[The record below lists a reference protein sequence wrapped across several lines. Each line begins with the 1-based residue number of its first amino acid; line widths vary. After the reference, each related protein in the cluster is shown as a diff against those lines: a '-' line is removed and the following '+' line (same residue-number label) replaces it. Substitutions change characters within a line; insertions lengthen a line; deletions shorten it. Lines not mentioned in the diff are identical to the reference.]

1 MSSPWART
9 SLRVA
14 CRDSPGRRSVV
25 RRFLVTCLGDAD
37 EIFRH
42 LYAQLRELGW
52 VGPSHGRSDPPGW
65 NRMDLESGQYVC
77 APLRDPGLLACAGAC
92 LDICASALRRRFCAS
107 DAWVHQMAE
116 DLRSGKVEDVIGRVK
131 RLRPRTAELRD
142 SLQALIRYYSE
153 NDGRMRYDES
163 VQRMTQA
170 YPRRAKCRPDAAH
183 AGCIG
188 IHHASVPR

>member
-1 MSSPWART
+1 M
-9 SLRVA
+9 
-14 CRDSPGRRSVV
+14 V

-52 VGPSHGRSDPPGW
+52 VGPSHGRSEPPGW
-65 NRMDLESGQYVC
+65 SRMDLESGQHVC

-107 DAWVHQMAE
+107 DAWVHQIAE
-116 DLRSGKVEDVIGRVK
+116 DLRSGKVEDVIGRLK
-131 RLRPRTAELRD
+131 RLRSRTAELRD
-142 SLQALIRYYSE
+142 SLQALVRYYSE
-153 NDGRMRYDES
+153 NAGRMRYDES

-170 YPRRAKCRPDAAH
+170 TLEEPSVVRTQLTPAVSEYTTRLCRANRLTALAIS
-183 AGCIG
+183 AR
-188 IHHASVPR
+188 ST